1 MLMKPLKTFRGTYEG
16 MVHAGGPE
24 FEVPRPF
31 RAKELERLG
40 LAVPVVNPPP
50 EATDPLHNGAAERGP
65 LPLAGGGTGEMRSPS
80 SSPAERA
87 PPRLRLRRRAGAPA
101 S

>member
-1 MLMKPLKTFRGTYEG
+1 MLMKPMKTFRGTYEG

-24 FEVPRPF
+24 FEVPRIS

-40 LAVPVVNPPP
+40 LAVPVVAPP
-50 EATDPLHNGAAERGP
+50 DPGEGLENRAAERGP
-65 LPLAGGGTGEMRSPS
+65 LPLAGGRTGEVKSPS
-80 SSPAERA
+80 SSPAEQA
-87 PPRLRLRRRAGAPA
+87 LPRLRSKRPGADRA